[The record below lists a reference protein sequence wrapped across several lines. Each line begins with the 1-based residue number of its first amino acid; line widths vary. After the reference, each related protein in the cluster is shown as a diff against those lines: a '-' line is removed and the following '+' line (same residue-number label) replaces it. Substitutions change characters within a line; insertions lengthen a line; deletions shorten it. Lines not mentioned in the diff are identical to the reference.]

1 MSVDLVAKTNLG
13 LGPHSPI
20 QRCQSAREVKSKPM
34 IQPIEIYPMAM
45 FPTLSVAD
53 VRASVEPYTERVG
66 FASVFTLPGP
76 DGGVAMG
83 APYGGGSSRTF
94 AGAGRRDVGRWSMQG
109 RGGCAFVSGGLGAG
123 GRGGRKPCRQ
133 GSGDCGG
140 PVTRPWNVRDIVVFD
155 PDGYRLVFFAP
166 VDISRSF
173 EDVMGD
179 VSEGGEVSRHD

>member
-1 MSVDLVAKTNLG
+1 
-13 LGPHSPI
+13 
-20 QRCQSAREVKSKPM
+20 M

-45 FPTLSVAD
+45 FPTLSIAD

-76 DGGVAMG
+76 DGGLAMAHLTVAEVRG
-83 APYGGGSSRTF
+83 PLLAPD
-94 AGAGRRDVGRWSMQG
+94 AGTSDDGRCKGVGVVLSFLADSEPVDEVAASLVAKG
-109 RGGCAFVSGGLGAG
+109 VAIAE
-123 GRGGRKPCRQ
+123 
-133 GSGDCGG
+133 G
-140 PVTRPWNVRDIVVFD
+140 PVTRSWNVRDIVVFD

-179 VSEGGEVSRHD
+179 VSEGGEVTRHD